1 MKRNYVIG
9 LVAATAVGVTAGLLL
24 APVKGK
30 ELRERIKDK
39 SQDLAK
45 KVKSSLQNE
54 SESWARSERELS
66 EV

>member
-9 LVAATAVGVTAGLLL
+9 LLTATAVGVVAGILL
-24 APVKGK
+24 APAKGK

-45 KVKSSLQNE
+45 KVRSSLQNE
-54 SESWARSERELS
+54 SESWLKSERELS